1 MDIRDVPCGASH
13 QSTVRNSCSI
23 ENGAGCG
30 LLFSIRKDKALY
42 KLRGGR
48 SETLGELSA
57 STSCFVEERFEEGR
71 TPSGKVSEQRIFP
84 YLNAPA
90 CRISQMQMKP
100 VYFIKSQCVYL
111 LLHKFFGEEMAGNI
125 EHKTTISKTR
135 SILYFNGC
143 DGIARARRGK
153 QL

>member
-57 STSCFVEERFEEGR
+57 STSCFVEERFEKGR
-71 TPSGKVSEQRIFP
+71 TPSTFTVDNRKE
-84 YLNAPA
+84 
-90 CRISQMQMKP
+90 
-100 VYFIKSQCVYL
+100 
-111 LLHKFFGEEMAGNI
+111 
-125 EHKTTISKTR
+125 
-135 SILYFNGC
+135 
-143 DGIARARRGK
+143 
-153 QL
+153 